1 MIEKS
6 QRVRSKNEAT
16 GMRIVSQYVQE
27 FWECGWQPFD
37 HRNDQG
43 IDGLILMRNK
53 GEDLGVK
60 INIQVKCGATYISS
74 QNDEEIRLS
83 IDDSEGLSKHV
94 EYWRGQNEPI
104 VLVFVNGSKPLRDV
118 HGNIV
123 KDNKNNKTIWQD
135 SRLKAKAWWV
145 NLKDE
150 KLQPE
155 GTKSIICIP
164 KFQTFG
170 EHSKGDFLKLTKPFL
185 NNANLSKIIPNVESK
200 ALLYSVNLKKD
211 ARYFYN
217 NWQNTYCPGFE
228 DTVIV
233 SKTGWQHI
241 VMSRRGKERRI
252 ISMQLLGV
260 AKQIIENT
268 EKYYILTQEENSVE
282 IEQKVGL
289 RARVTIKQIGEQV
302 VQVVLIRRKNKQ
314 TQKVKYWF
322 YSVHYRR

>member
-155 GTKSIICIP
+155 GTKSII
-164 KFQTFG
+164 
-170 EHSKGDFLKLTKPFL
+170 
-185 NNANLSKIIPNVESK
+185 
-200 ALLYSVNLKKD
+200 
-211 ARYFYN
+211 
-217 NWQNTYCPGFE
+217 
-228 DTVIV
+228 
-233 SKTGWQHI
+233 
-241 VMSRRGKERRI
+241 
-252 ISMQLLGV
+252 
-260 AKQIIENT
+260 
-268 EKYYILTQEENSVE
+268 
-282 IEQKVGL
+282 
-289 RARVTIKQIGEQV
+289 
-302 VQVVLIRRKNKQ
+302 
-314 TQKVKYWF
+314 
-322 YSVHYRR
+322 